1 MKFTQF
7 SEGKNPM
14 FRKLI
19 AVAIVIACAFT
30 VLPISTYAA
39 PQHRTAQARA
49 AFEAKTNVV
58 IGTQTRTGRI
68 SYAIKFDI
76 GQNATLIEIAPAG
89 TEVWTTFVNIDQ
101 VDAMVLSGRVGYF
114 SQVIYNTNT
123 FDFRVNGVVWRNV
136 EVANDR
142 FITLGYD
149 YEPIVVSVQDFSR
162 VTKDLSNP
170 V

>member
-1 MKFTQF
+1 
-7 SEGKNPM
+7 M

-19 AVAIVIACAFT
+19 AAAIVMACAFAMM
-30 VLPISTYAA
+30 PISTYAA

-101 VDAMVLSGRVGYF
+101 IDAMVLSGRVGYF

-162 VTKDLSNP
+162 VTKE
-170 V
+170 